1 MGGKYRCDYKN
12 VVIIK
17 GFFININKNSYVVK
31 IFYSFFNKIIEMED
45 RGQSKRE
52 YKLLRSPRPQK
63 KAKSNEKSRGRE
75 AVEAAVSFSKFI
87 PLISEIE
94 NVFNEILDL
103 VEAAEH
109 NKRTCGI
116 ARDRVNVA
124 ELAVRDLRVR
134 NKDKKDFFNSK
145 NYKYLQNL
153 VIIIARIKK
162 FISDISQMKP
172 LIKHIR
178 AKNIEKTF
186 KELCEEFD
194 GYFNALCFSI
204 NLTTADELEQ
214 LKADQD
220 DLADVR
226 LKIEVYYTFI

>member
-1 MGGKYRCDYKN
+1 M
-12 VVIIK
+12 
-17 GFFININKNSYVVK
+17 
-31 IFYSFFNKIIEMED
+31 
-45 RGQSKRE
+45 SKRE
-52 YKLLRSPRPQK
+52 NNPPGSPQPQK
-63 KAKSNEKSRGRE
+63 KAKSTGRE
-75 AVEAAVSFSKFI
+75 AVEAAVSFSKFV
-87 PLISEIE
+87 PLISEIG

-116 ARDRVNVA
+116 LRDRVNVA

-145 NYKYLQNL
+145 NYKSLQNL

-172 LIKHIR
+172 LIKHIK

-186 KELCEEFD
+186 KELCDEFD
-194 GYFNALCFSI
+194 GYVIVLCFSI
-204 NLTTADELEQ
+204 NLTITDELEQ
-214 LKADQD
+214 LKAEQELKLKADQD

-226 LKIEVYYTFI
+226 LKIEVFYTFI